1 MDPYHLSDE
10 SSLQSEIQLHEFS
23 GNQALDCSDAFS
35 HDLCPDMRDMI
46 YSGLSNLDVDP
57 SLSATNMNNDTL
69 EDNLD
74 TLSLYSVKDC
84 DSAKLLDDCD
94 SDSRPLLRELRLPAP
109 SAPKEVEQGGRSSS
123 GSGKKGKPTQ
133 SSPQAPFLDCSLCGK
148 VFSSTSS
155 LSKHYVTHSQ
165 ERKHVCKICSKAFKR
180 QDHLSGHM
188 LTHQKTKPFI
198 CIEQGCNKSYS
209 DHRSLRRHYEMHHGL
224 RLLKDDE
231 AYESSPPPHD
241 SRVQMGPSN
250 VRTAE
255 RLAVH
260 PEPQAPNHSLL
271 PNRDLLRCIVSSIVG
286 QKLPS
291 APSPATGQSE
301 SDTKGSLQ
309 PCTSVC
315 GQISCVPAS
324 TTALTEATGD
334 KVMKELYPCQKNT
347 TSSSMYTIINPGNL
361 SVLGPAENVTNLPER
376 QPHSEPQFPL
386 ETTALEYWPNSSI
399 PRYPLF
405 RGQKIPAT
413 SHQSNGSFQ
422 WVRNVPPTYTK
433 SKGNSV
439 YVAQMSPVAA
449 QDVSQGLMGPSH
461 GFDSLTQTFEH
472 PDVLS
477 FTPTLLKSQGE
488 FLGEPKLSGFEE
500 TFRPS
505 ARLPDASKHAA
516 LQKGEA
522 GPLFR
527 QLFMKSQESSMNQD
541 QLQVQGHLFQRI
553 TKSQH
558 IVSHTQLLASSQLA
572 TSEAEQMIAK
582 PLQSVFQKQT
592 DLVNPLLETTE
603 NEDSPLCVKKSLTQ
617 FQKDFSSGSEK
628 DGQQPT
634 TPLHS
639 FQPLAMPPMNTESV
653 SHVKHT
659 RTLKGCLGLKD
670 YSSPSQ
676 TVVYENAPGNHTYG
690 KPSQLGNG
698 SPIPRK
704 KEKSKTCAKES
715 GGKGH
720 SRSGRPRRKEK
731 LKFDVSSVA
740 SPSQVAMASF
750 SLPSTSFDS
759 GARVKPKLTIFNRI
773 QGGNIYSFTNPMREE
788 PFPPGCT
795 KTEGGPIERS
805 EHGSNFVC
813 TTCSQLFYT
822 ERGLNSHMC
831 FYSEQWQSP
840 SGKEKQQA
848 FEAEHLQP
856 QKLSFK
862 PAGDGGTLPE
872 IKRPLED
879 VAVAPLIIPVSVPVT
894 ATNQQRESK
903 ADEKESQDDKDLR
916 EGTLQKK
923 RKRRTRPKSLFIPPP
938 PPACSEIQ
946 PGTGGCY
953 QSNLRSPVFLMD
965 HLLQGLVQCSPYT
978 PPPMLSPIREGSGLY
993 FNTLCSSSA
1002 NAGSTKMY
1010 TSVLDGMDGTLLF
1023 SLVKDTTKISI
1034 EPHINIGSRFQA
1046 QIPDLQE
1053 RSSLENYE
1061 HPALLVWK
1069 PWGDITTNKE
1079 TQKRATDLLKLA
1091 CSSAMP
1097 GGGTNLELAVH
1108 CLHEAQGNILEAL
1121 EMLLLQ
1127 GPQKPPCHPLANYH
1141 YSGSHLWTPAE
1152 KQLFKKAFGLHKK
1165 DFYLIQMKIQTK
1177 TVSQCVE
1184 YYYSWKKILKFDC
1197 SRAQVVEK
1205 RPKREQDEVEMDE
1218 EKTACSPKKR
1228 PCQLPKQETKL
1239 KPRNYKKA
1247 AQSTFS
1253 PTSSQKETLDRPRSA
1268 GSQGVFPCKE
1278 CARVFD
1284 KIKSRNAHMK
1294 RHRLQEQMEPMIKIK
1309 WPIKHLKNEPKK
1321 EERNSGID
1329 FLQW

>member
-1 MDPYHLSDE
+1 MDQYHLSDE
-10 SSLQSEIQLHEFS
+10 SSLHSEMQLHEVS
-23 GNQALDCSDAFS
+23 GTQALDCSDTFS

-57 SLSATNMNNDTL
+57 SLSAMNMNNDSL

-94 SDSRPLLRELRLPAP
+94 TDSRPLLPELELPAP
-109 SAPKEVEQGGRSSS
+109 SAPKEVEQEGRSSS
-123 GSGKKGKPTQ
+123 GSGKKGKHQQT
-133 SSPQAPFLDCSLCGK
+133 SPQAPFLDCSLCGK

-231 AYESSPPPHD
+231 ACEGSPPPHD
-241 SRVQMGPSN
+241 SRVQIGQSGM
-250 VRTAE
+250 RTTE
-255 RLAVH
+255 RMAVH
-260 PEPQAPNHSLL
+260 PEPQAPNNSLM
-271 PNRDLLRCIVSSIVG
+271 PNRDLLRCIVSSLVT

-291 APSPATGQSE
+291 APSPSVAQNECDSRGP
-301 SDTKGSLQ
+301 LQ

-315 GQISCVPAS
+315 GQISCVPTS
-324 TTALTEATGD
+324 TSALTEASGN
-334 KVMKELYPCQKNT
+334 KVMKELYPCQKK
-347 TSSSMYTIINPGNL
+347 TSSSNVYTIINPGNL
-361 SVLGPAENVTNLPER
+361 SVLGPAENITNLPDR

-386 ETTALEYWPNSSI
+386 ETTALEYWPNSGI
-399 PRYPLF
+399 PRFPLF
-405 RGQKIPAT
+405 RGQKIPVT
-413 SHQSNGSFQ
+413 SHQSSSSFQ
-422 WVRNVPPTYTK
+422 WIRNVPPACSK
-433 SKGNSV
+433 SKGNGV
-439 YVAQMSPVAA
+439 YVAQMSPAPG
-449 QDVSQGLMGPSH
+449 QDVSQGMVGASRA
-461 GFDSLTQTFEH
+461 FDSLAHNFEC

-477 FTPTLLKSQGE
+477 FSPALLKTQGE
-488 FLGEPKLSGFEE
+488 IPGEQKFRGFEKS
-500 TFRPS
+500 FRP
-505 ARLPDASKHAA
+505 ATRLPETPKHGM

-527 QLFMKSQESSMNQD
+527 QLFMKSQESSVNQD
-541 QLQVQGHLFQRI
+541 QLQLQSHLFQRI

-558 IVSHTQLLASSQLA
+558 IVSHTQLLAPSQLA
-572 TSEAEQMIAK
+572 GVETEHVAAK
-582 PLQSVFQKQT
+582 PLQGKFQQQT
-592 DLVNPLLETTE
+592 DLVHPVLESTE
-603 NEDSPLCVKKSLTQ
+603 SEGSPLCMKKVLTQ
-617 FQKDFSSGSEK
+617 FQKDVSSGSEK
-628 DGQQPT
+628 EGQQPAAT
-634 TPLHS
+634 VQPFHS
-639 FQPLAMPPMNTESV
+639 LSIPSV
-653 SHVKHT
+653 STDSISHAKHT
-659 RTLKGCLGLKD
+659 RTSKGCLEFKD
-670 YSSPSQ
+670 LSSPSQ
-676 TVVYENAPGNHTYG
+676 SVMYENTPGNHTYG
-690 KPSQLGNG
+690 KSRQSENSSPPS
-698 SPIPRK
+698 RK
-704 KEKSKTCAKES
+704 KEKIKTCIKES

-731 LKFDVSSVA
+731 PKFDVSSMA

-759 GARVKPKLTIFNRI
+759 GAGVKPKLTIFNRI
-773 QGGNIYSFTNPMREE
+773 QGGNIYSFTNAVKEE
-788 PFPPGCT
+788 HFSPGCD
-795 KTEGGPIERS
+795 KSGGDPGDGT
-805 EHGSNFVC
+805 EHGSSFVC

-848 FEAEHLQP
+848 YEAEHLQA

-862 PAGDGGTLPE
+862 ATGDGDTPPE
-872 IKRPLED
+872 TKRPSED
-879 VAVAPLIIPVSVPVT
+879 VAVAPLVIPVSVPVM
-894 ATNQQRESK
+894 ATNQQQESK
-903 ADEKESQDDKDLR
+903 VDEKESQDDKDLQ
-916 EGTLQKK
+916 EGIPQKK
-923 RKRRTRPKSLFIPPP
+923 RKRRTCPKSLYIPPP
-938 PPACSEIQ
+938 PPVCSEIQ

-953 QSNLRSPVFLMD
+953 HSNLRSPVFLMD
-965 HLLQGLVQCSPYT
+965 HLLQDLVHCSPYT

-993 FNTLCSSSA
+993 FNTLCSSSTNTA
-1002 NAGSTKMY
+1002 STKMY
-1010 TSVLDGMDGTLLF
+1010 TSVLDGMDGALLF

-1046 QIPDLQE
+1046 EIPDLQD
-1053 RSSLENYE
+1053 RSSIENYE
-1061 HPALLVWK
+1061 HPASLVWK
-1069 PWGDITTNKE
+1069 PWGDIATNKE
-1079 TQKRATDLLKLA
+1079 TQKRVTNLLKLA

-1127 GPQKPPCHPLANYH
+1127 GPQKSPGHPLTNYH

-1165 DFYLIQMKIQTK
+1165 DFYLIHSKIPTK

-1197 SRAQVVEK
+1197 SRAQMVEK
-1205 RPKREQDEVEMDE
+1205 KSKREQDEVEMDE
-1218 EKTACSPKKR
+1218 EKIPCSPKKR
-1228 PCQLPKQETKL
+1228 HFYLPKQENKL

-1253 PTSSQKETLDRPRSA
+1253 PTSTQKEPLDRPRNT

-1321 EERNSGID
+1321 EERKSDVD
-1329 FLQW
+1329 FLPW

>member
-1 MDPYHLSDE
+1 MDHYHLSDE
-10 SSLQSEIQLHEFS
+10 SSLHSEMQLHEFS
-23 GNQALDCSDAFS
+23 GNQALDCSDTFS

-46 YSGLSNLDVDP
+46 YSGLSNLDMDP
-57 SLSATNMNNDTL
+57 SLSATNMNNDSL
-69 EDNLD
+69 EDSLD

-94 SDSRPLLRELRLPAP
+94 PDSRPLLHELGLPAP

-123 GSGKKGKPTQ
+123 GSGKRGKHQQ

-198 CIEQGCNKSYS
+198 CIEQGCYKSYS

-224 RLLKDDE
+224 RLLKDEE
-231 AYESSPPPHD
+231 AFEGSTPPQN
-241 SRVQMGPSN
+241 SRVQVGSSGM
-250 VRTAE
+250 RTAE

-260 PEPQAPNHSLL
+260 PESQAPNNSLL
-271 PNRDLLRCIVSSIVG
+271 PNRDLLRCIVSSLVS

-291 APSPATGQSE
+291 ASSPSMGQSE
-301 SDTKGSLQ
+301 SDSRGSQQ

-315 GQISCVPAS
+315 GQISCVPTS
-324 TTALTEATGD
+324 TTVLTEATGN
-334 KVMKELYPCQKNT
+334 KVMKEHYPCQKKT
-347 TSSSMYTIINPGNL
+347 ASSSMYTIINPGNV
-361 SVLGPAENVTNLPER
+361 SVLGPAENITNLPDR
-376 QPHSEPQFPL
+376 QPHSEPQFPV
-386 ETTALEYWPNSSI
+386 ETTALEYWSNSGV
-399 PRYPLF
+399 PRFPLL
-405 RGQKIPAT
+405 RSQKIPAT
-413 SHQSNGSFQ
+413 SHQSSGSFQ
-422 WVRNVPPTYTK
+422 WVRNVPPACSK
-433 SKGNSV
+433 SKGNGV
-439 YVAQMSPVAA
+439 YVAQMPHVAG
-449 QDVSQGLMGPSH
+449 QDVSQGLVGPSH
-461 GFDSLTQTFEH
+461 AFDSLVQKFER

-477 FTPTLLKSQGE
+477 FSPALLKSQGE
-488 FLGEPKLSGFEE
+488 IPGDLNLSAFEE
-500 TFRPS
+500 TFRP
-505 ARLPDASKHAA
+505 ATRLPDTPKHGV

-522 GPLFR
+522 TPLFR
-527 QLFMKSQESSMNQD
+527 QLFMKSQESSVNQD
-541 QLQVQGHLFQRI
+541 QLRVQGHLFRRI

-558 IVSHTQLLASSQLA
+558 IVSHTQLLAPSQLA
-572 TSEAEQMIAK
+572 TTETDQVVVK
-582 PLQSVFQKQT
+582 PLQSVFQQQT
-592 DLVNPLLETTE
+592 GLGHPVLEPSE
-603 NEDSPLCVKKSLTQ
+603 SEGSPLCIKKPLSQ
-617 FQKDFSSGSEK
+617 CQKDFLSGSEK
-628 DGQQPT
+628 EGQQPA
-634 TPLHS
+634 TPPQS
-639 FQPLAMPPMNTESV
+639 FQSLSIPSASTDSI
-653 SHVKHT
+653 SHGKHA
-659 RTLKGCLGLKD
+659 RTLKD
-670 YSSPSQ
+670 FSSPSQ
-676 TVVYENAPGNHTYG
+676 TVMYENTAGNHTYG
-690 KPSQLGNG
+690 KPRQLENG
-698 SPIPRK
+698 SPILRK
-704 KEKSKTCAKES
+704 KEKSKAYAKELCS
-715 GGKGH
+715 KGH

-731 LKFDVSSVA
+731 PKFDVASVA

-759 GARVKPKLTIFNRI
+759 GARVKPELTIFNRI
-773 QGGNIYSFTNPMREE
+773 QGGNIYSITNAVREE
-788 PFPPGCT
+788 HFPSGCS
-795 KTEGGPIERS
+795 KTGGGPGDRNEN
-805 EHGSNFVC
+805 GNGFVC

-831 FYSEQWQSP
+831 FSSEQWQSP

-848 FEAEHLQP
+848 YEAEHLQP

-862 PAGDGGTLPE
+862 ASGDGDTPPE
-872 IKRPLED
+872 TKRPSED
-879 VAVAPLIIPVSVPVT
+879 VAVAPLVMPVSVPVT
-894 ATNQQRESK
+894 ATNLQRESK
-903 ADEKESQDDKDLR
+903 AEEKESQDDKDFQ
-916 EGTLQKK
+916 EGMPPKK

-938 PPACSEIQ
+938 PLVFSEIQ

-993 FNTLCSSSA
+993 FNALCSSA
-1002 NAGSTKMY
+1002 NTSSTKVY
-1010 TSVLDGMDGTLLF
+1010 TSVLDGMDGALLF

-1046 QIPDLQE
+1046 EIPDLQD

-1061 HPALLVWK
+1061 HPASLVWK

-1079 TQKRATDLLKLA
+1079 TQKRVTDLLKLA

-1121 EMLLLQ
+1121 EILLLQ
-1127 GPQKPPCHPLANYH
+1127 GPQKPSCHPLANYH
-1141 YSGSHLWTPAE
+1141 YSGSHLWTPTE

-1165 DFYLIQMKIQTK
+1165 DFYFIQKKIQTK

-1197 SRAQVVEK
+1197 SRAQAIEK
-1205 RPKREQDEVEMDE
+1205 RPKREQDEIEMDE
-1218 EKTACSPKKR
+1218 EKIACSPKKR
-1228 PCQLPKQETKL
+1228 HCHLPKQENKL
-1239 KPRNYKKA
+1239 KARNYKKA

-1253 PTSSQKETLDRPRSA
+1253 PTGSQKETLDRPRST

-1278 CARVFD
+1278 CTRVFD

-1309 WPIKHLKNEPKK
+1309 WPIKHLKNESKK
-1321 EERNSGID
+1321 EEERNSDTD